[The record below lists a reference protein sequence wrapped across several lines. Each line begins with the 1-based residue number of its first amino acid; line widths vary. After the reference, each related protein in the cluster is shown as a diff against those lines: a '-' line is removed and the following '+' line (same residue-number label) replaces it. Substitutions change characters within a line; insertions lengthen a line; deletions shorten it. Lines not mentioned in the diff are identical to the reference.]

1 MAIGRALAIYRSDR
15 DLVPFLPGGK
25 QSMTR
30 DGMEDV
36 CRTDCWLCST

>member
-15 DLVPFLPGGK
+15 DPVPLIPGGK
-25 QSMTR
+25 QSMLR

-36 CRTDCWLCST
+36 CRTDHWLCST